1 MNSNYLISI
10 IVPIFNSEK
19 YLERCINSICNQSYS
34 NLEIILI
41 NDGSTDL
48 SGEICDNYS
57 KIDKRIHVIHTSNFG
72 QASARNIGIDIS
84 NGDYIGFVDSDDFI
98 DKEMYQLMLNNAIN
112 EGADLV
118 QIGHYVVNENED
130 ILNVE
135 KRSRAFF
142 YNLIEK
148 INAVTIEKV
157 IVSSICDKLFHKSLW
172 NGTKMQ
178 EGYYYEDGMVLLNL
192 LKSSKK
198 TMIIDKVGYYYVLS
212 KYSTQRGP
220 YNIRH
225 LESCLYEPDFYYNFF
240 TIHAKEFKEYGV
252 ALKCYRSMRG
262 YRFLKHVKNID
273 YVTKNEYKL
282 KFFNKFSDNYLYLK
296 RTNYYKKISFYEKTA
311 MLIFSINPNI
321 YVLFFYFSKKI
332 ANSIKRRFLAKKN

>member
-1 MNSNYLISI
+1 MNQVMI
-10 IVPIFNSEK
+10 
-19 YLERCINSICNQSYS
+19 S
-34 NLEIILI
+34 NLMAQM
-41 NDGSTDL
+41 
-48 SGEICDNYS
+48 
-57 KIDKRIHVIHTSNFG
+57 KR
-72 QASARNIGIDIS
+72 
-84 NGDYIGFVDSDDFI
+84 DS
-98 DKEMYQLMLNNAIN
+98 L
-112 EGADLV
+112 
-118 QIGHYVVNENED
+118 NENLVRHMVLTSLRSYEKQYSTEYGEVVLAYD
-130 ILNVE
+130 SRHYWRKDVFPFYKQNRKKDREKSGHDWHSIFEVLNKIRDEIKQYFPYKV
-135 KRSRAFF
+135 
-142 YNLIEK
+142 IEVHVAEADDV
-148 INAVTIEKV
+148 ISVLCGRFSNEEKV